1 MSSYS
6 TSPSTSRGQQTLHDV
21 AASHLIRQFPAG
33 IILRY
38 EADNDQLEEFILG
51 NTLITY
57 VMFNFSDAMELI
69 NEHGSLHAYLS
80 DWQVP
85 IVTAT
90 EKDKILKNR
99 TRDDIR
105 HLLERIQ
112 PAIYVPDAGKVYGNN
127 LEDKQRGGLR
137 EYRIRV
143 DWVVDEI
150 ERQGWEIEVLPLA
163 KAMEQWQF
171 KEMLPWYREHGF
183 QNFAFYARQY
193 YTHGNRFNAMREHT
207 NNLVD
212 LVDPENVFMI
222 ALHGKTHLRK
232 LPSRVNGASG
242 LKQFIDNC
250 DYDNVQF
257 EQWRAD
263 LESNSLNTRDDLLEY

>member
-6 TSPSTSRGQQTLHDV
+6 TPPRTRRVQQKLRDI
-21 AASHLIRQFPAG
+21 AASRLIRQFPDG

-38 EADNDQLEEFILG
+38 ESKNNQLEEFIRG
-51 NTLITY
+51 NRSITY
-57 VMFNFSDAMELI
+57 VMFNFSDAIELI
-69 NEHGSLHAYLS
+69 EEHGSLHAYLS

-85 IVTAT
+85 MVTAT
-90 EKDKILKNR
+90 EDDEILRNR
-99 TRDDIR
+99 TRDEIR
-105 HLLERIQ
+105 YLLKRIQ
-112 PAIYVPDAGKVYGNN
+112 PAIYTPDAGKVYGN
-127 LEDKQRGGLR
+127 EPKYQQQGGLQ

-150 ERQGWEIEVLPLA
+150 ERRGWEIELLPIA

-193 YTHGNRFNAMREHT
+193 YNHGNRFNDLRDHM

-212 LVDPENVFMI
+212 IVDPNNVFAI

-242 LKQFIDNC
+242 LKQFVDNC
-250 DYDNVQF
+250 NYQNDQF
-257 EQWRAD
+257 EQWRTD
-263 LESNSLNTRDDLLEY
+263 LEANALNTRDDLLEY

>member
-1 MSSYS
+1 MRSYS
-6 TSPSTSRGQQTLHDV
+6 MPSSARKGQQTLHDI
-21 AASHLIRQFPAG
+21 AASRLIRQFPAG

-38 EADNDQLEEFILG
+38 EADNDSLEDFILG

-57 VMFNFSDAMELI
+57 VMFNFCDAMKIVE
-69 NEHGSLHAYLS
+69 EYGSLHAYIS

-85 IVTAT
+85 IVVAT
-90 EKDKILKNR
+90 ERDEILKNR

-105 HLLERIQ
+105 YLLERIQ
-112 PAIYVPDAGKVYGNN
+112 PAIYVPDAGKVYGND
-127 LEDKQRGGLR
+127 LEYKQRGGLQ

-143 DWVVDEI
+143 DWVIDEI
-150 ERQGWEIEVLPLA
+150 ERRGWEIEILPLA
-163 KAMEQWQF
+163 KAMEPWQF
-171 KEMLPWYREHGF
+171 KEMLPWYRKHGF

-193 YTHGNRFNAMREHT
+193 YTHGNRFKALREHT

-212 LVDPENVFMI
+212 IVDPQNVFMI
-222 ALHGKTHLRK
+222 ALHGKSHLRK

-250 DYDNVQF
+250 NYDNEQF
-257 EQWRAD
+257 KQWRAD
-263 LESNSLNTRDDLLEY
+263 LDANSLNARDDLLEY

>member
-6 TSPSTSRGQQTLHDV
+6 THPSTCRGQQTLHDV

-38 EADNDQLEEFILG
+38 ESDNDRLEEFILG

-57 VMFNFSDAMELI
+57 VMFNFCDAMKLI
-69 NEHGSLHAYLS
+69 EEYGSMHTYLS
-80 DWQVP
+80 DWQIP

-90 EKDKILKNR
+90 EKDEVLKNR

-105 HLLERIQ
+105 HLLKRIQ
-112 PAIYVPDAGKVYGNN
+112 PAIYVPDAGKVYGND
-127 LEDKQRGGLR
+127 LKYKQRGGLQ

-143 DWVVDEI
+143 DWVINEI
-150 ERQGWEIEVLPLA
+150 EGQGWEIEVLPLA
-163 KAMEQWQF
+163 KAMEPWQF
-171 KEMLPWYREHGF
+171 KEMLPWYQEHRF
-183 QNFAFYARQY
+183 QNFAFYTRQY
-193 YTHGNRFNAMREHT
+193 YTHGNRFNALRKHM

-212 LVDPENVFMI
+212 IVDPNNIFAI
-222 ALHGKTHLRK
+222 ALHGRSHLQK

-250 DYDNVQF
+250 DYDNDQF
-257 EQWRAD
+257 DWWRTD
-263 LESNSLNTRDDLLEY
+263 LETNSLNARDDLLEY

>member
-1 MSSYS
+1 MSLHS
-6 TSPSTSRGQQTLHDV
+6 TSTTSRRGQQTLHDV
-21 AASHLIRQFPAG
+21 AASRLIRQFPAG

-38 EADNDQLEEFILG
+38 EADNDRLEKFILG

-57 VMFNFSDAMELI
+57 VMFNFRDAMDLVE
-69 NEHGSLHAYLS
+69 EHGSLNAYLS

-90 EKDKILKNR
+90 EDDDILKNR
-99 TRDDIR
+99 TRDNIR
-105 HLLERIQ
+105 YLLERIQ
-112 PAIYVPDAGKVYGNN
+112 PAIYIPDAGKVYGN
-127 LEDKQRGGLR
+127 DPKWKQRGGLQ

-143 DWVVDEI
+143 DWVLDEI
-150 ERQGWEIEVLPLA
+150 ERQEWEIQVLPLA
-163 KAMEQWQF
+163 KAMEPWQL

-183 QNFAFYARQY
+183 QDFAFYTRQY
-193 YTHGNRFNAMREHT
+193 CNHGNRINVLRDHM

-212 LVDPENVFMI
+212 IVDPNNIFAI
-222 ALHGKTHLRK
+222 ARHGRTHLKK

-242 LKQFIDNC
+242 IRQFFINC
-250 DYDNVQF
+250 DYDNDQF

-263 LESNSLNTRDDLLEY
+263 FESNALNAGDDLLEY